1 MKGIFIILFFTGSFS
16 SFGQKETVFGQ
27 EVERVFRTRDST
39 QNFYLALTPKAAIK
53 GLLVM
58 VPGFGGQPGDVLQKT
73 DLPAKARAI
82 GYLVVN
88 TLFGRTD

>member
-1 MKGIFIILFFTGSFS
+1 MKGIFLILFATVSLYS
-16 SFGQKETVFGQ
+16 LGQKEIIFGQ

-73 DLPAKARAI
+73 DLPAKARAN